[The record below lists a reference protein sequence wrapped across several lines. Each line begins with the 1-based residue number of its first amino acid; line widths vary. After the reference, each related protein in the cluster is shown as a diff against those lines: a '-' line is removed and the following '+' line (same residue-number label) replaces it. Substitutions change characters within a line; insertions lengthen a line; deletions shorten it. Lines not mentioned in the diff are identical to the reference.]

1 MDDLF
6 MEGLH
11 ITALGLGVVFVGLS
25 LLVAF
30 LLIINLLLRADT
42 EERRP
47 AHYGGV
53 SLREAG
59 PEGAESDLAEEEL
72 VAAVVACLSYVGM
85 ESGRIT

>member
-11 ITALGLGVVFVGLS
+11 ITAMGLGVVFVGLS

-30 LLIINLLLRADT
+30 LLIINLLLRTDT

-47 AHYGGV
+47 AHNGGV
-53 SLREAG
+53 SLGEAG
-59 PEGAESDLAEEEL
+59 PEKVESDLAEEEL
-72 VAAVVACLSYVGM
+72 VVAVVACLSCVGM